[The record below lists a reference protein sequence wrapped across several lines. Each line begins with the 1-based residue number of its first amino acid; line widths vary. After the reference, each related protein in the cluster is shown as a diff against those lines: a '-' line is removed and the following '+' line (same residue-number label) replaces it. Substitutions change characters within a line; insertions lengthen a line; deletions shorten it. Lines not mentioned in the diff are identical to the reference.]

1 MSKPIG
7 NPIFSLMDKH
17 ISIKNLAVDD
27 RPREK
32 LMQHGYAAL
41 SNSEILGILIGS
53 GTKDKSAV
61 KVCQE
66 ILSSVNGDLNRLA
79 KLSIKDLQKFKGI
92 GEAKAIS
99 IVAALELGRRRKDF
113 ASKAKTVVKSSS
125 DAFGY
130 ISHIFKD
137 LNHEEFHILLLNRAN
152 TIKSS
157 ALISKGGLSGTVA
170 DGKLIFKKALEE
182 LASAIIL
189 CHNHP
194 SGNLKPSKADIQ
206 LTKKLKEFGA
216 MIDLPVLDHII
227 FTDNDYFSFAD
238 EGIL

>member
-1 MSKPIG
+1 
-7 NPIFSLMDKH
+7 MDKH
-17 ISIKNLAVDD
+17 ISIKNLAADD

-32 LMQHGYAAL
+32 LMQHGYSTL

-53 GTKDKSAV
+53 GTRDKSAV
-61 KVCQE
+61 QVCQE
-66 ILSSVNGDLNRLA
+66 ILNSVNGDLNKLA

-99 IVAALELGRRRKDF
+99 IVAALELGRRRKETV
-113 ASKAKTVVKSSS
+113 SPKTITVKSSA
-125 DAFGY
+125 DAFNY
-130 ISHIFKD
+130 ISHLFKD
-137 LNHEEFHILLLNRAN
+137 LNHEEFHILLLSRSNA
-152 TIKSS
+152 IKSS

-182 LASAIIL
+182 TASAIIL

-194 SGNLKPSKADIQ
+194 SGNLQPSQADLQ
-206 LTKKLKEFGA
+206 LTKKLKDFGA

-238 EGIL
+238 EGLL

>member
-1 MSKPIG
+1 MST
-7 NPIFSLMDKH
+7 F
-17 ISIKNLAVDD
+17 ISIKNLALDD

-32 LMQHGYAAL
+32 LMQNGYASL

-53 GTKDKSAV
+53 GTKKKSAV
-61 KVCQE
+61 ELCRE
-66 ILSSVNGDLNRLA
+66 ILNDVGDDLNKLA
-79 KLSIKDLQKFKGI
+79 KLNVKDLQKFNGI
-92 GEAKAIS
+92 GEAKAIT
-99 IVAALELGRRRKDF
+99 IIAALELGRRRKDF
-113 ASKAKTVVKSSS
+113 KPKSKIIVKSAA

-130 ISHIFKD
+130 INHLFED

-152 TIKSS
+152 AIKGS
-157 ALISKGGLSGTVA
+157 ALISKGGISGTVA

-182 LASAIIL
+182 VASAIIL

-206 LTKKLKEFGA
+206 LTKRLKEFGS